1 MCQFFNGEPSY
12 LSIPCIMYKFSF
24 FISSFIGFS
33 FEVTIRPK
41 EVLGLEPAI
50 SKQTYRFFFHQ
61 IECVLKKVIKIL
73 QFRWGWFICAEGHV
87 ESKYFRAFP

>member
-12 LSIPCIMYKFSF
+12 LSIPCIIYKFSFF

-50 SKQTYRFFFHQ
+50 SKQTYRFFPIKLSVF
-61 IECVLKKVIKIL
+61 LK
-73 QFRWGWFICAEGHV
+73 
-87 ESKYFRAFP
+87 SN

>member
-50 SKQTYRFFFHQ
+50 SKQTYSFFSIKLSVF
-61 IECVLKKVIKIL
+61 LKK
-73 QFRWGWFICAEGHV
+73 
-87 ESKYFRAFP
+87 

>member
-1 MCQFFNGEPSY
+1 MCQFFNGEASY

-50 SKQTYRFFFHQ
+50 SKQT
-61 IECVLKKVIKIL
+61 
-73 QFRWGWFICAEGHV
+73 
-87 ESKYFRAFP
+87 